1 MDKYTGIDVS
11 KATFDVGFCDGEG
24 NWHWKK
30 LENCTKGFRQLL
42 KFVPSDHTLV
52 MEASGPYYMRL
63 ATFLHG
69 QGRVVCV
76 INPLQIRRFS
86 QMRLYRAKTDRKD
99 ARVIAEYATANSPKN
114 WEPNDPAIQRM
125 QQVVTALE
133 GINKQLG
140 IATQQLEAFEA
151 TGAIDPYLRDCQRKM
166 VKQLGQHKSRL
177 EERLSQLVREHYPDT
192 MEQLTSIPGI
202 GPKAATMLICITNNF
217 QKFDHYKQLIAYV
230 GFSPRIFQSGTS
242 VNGKGHICKMG
253 KSQTRKIL
261 YMCTWTAKF
270 CNEGCRS
277 MYERLKA
284 KGKPER
290 VIKIAIA
297 NKLLKQAFAVVTKN
311 QPYEKNYQ
319 PKTCF

>member
-1 MDKYTGIDVS
+1 MS
-11 KATFDVGFCDGEG
+11 KASFDVGFYDEQG
-24 NWHWKK
+24 NWHWKQF
-30 LENCTKGFRQLL
+30 ENGAKGFGLLL
-42 KFVPSDHTLV
+42 KFVPSDHTFV
-52 MEASGPYYMRL
+52 MEASGPYYLPL

-69 QGRVVCV
+69 QGRGVCV
-76 INPLQIRRFS
+76 VNPLQIRRFS

-99 ARVIAEYATANSPKN
+99 AQVIAEYAMSNKPNN
-114 WEPNDPAIQRM
+114 WEPNDPAIQLM

-133 GINKQLG
+133 GINKQLS

-151 TGAIDPYLRDCQRKM
+151 TGALDPYLGSCQRKM
-166 VKQLGQHKSRL
+166 VKQLGQHRSKL

-192 MEQLTSIPGI
+192 LAQLTSIPGI

-253 KSQTRKIL
+253 KAQVRKIL

-270 CNEGCRS
+270 CNDGCRS
-277 MYERLKA
+277 MYDRLKS

-297 NKLLKQAFAVVTKN
+297 NKLLKQAFAVATKN

>member
-1 MDKYTGIDVS
+1 MS
-11 KATFDVGFCDGEG
+11 KASFDTGFCDREG
-24 NWHWKK
+24 KWQWKQFDNN
-30 LENCTKGFRQLL
+30 LKGFKQLL
-42 KFVPSDHTLV
+42 RFVPPDHTLV

-63 ATFLHG
+63 AKFLYDG
-69 QGRVVCV
+69 GRDVCV
-76 INPLQIRRFS
+76 VNPLQIRRFS
-86 QMRLYRAKTDRKD
+86 QMKLYRAKTDRKD
-99 ARVIAEYATANSPKN
+99 ARVIAEYAAANNPRR
-114 WEPNDPAIQRM
+114 WEPSDPAIQQM

-133 GINKQLG
+133 GIHKQLS
-140 IATQQLEAFEA
+140 IATQQLEAFET
-151 TGAIDPYLRDCQRKM
+151 TGAIDPCLKTCQLKM
-166 VKQLGQHKSRL
+166 VKQLGQHKSKL
-177 EERLSQLVREHYPDT
+177 EERLAQLVREHYPDT
-192 MEQLTSIPGI
+192 MEKLTGIPGI
-202 GPKAATMLICITNNF
+202 GPKTATMLICITNNF

-270 CNEGCRS
+270 CNDGCRS
-277 MYERLKA
+277 MYDRLKA

-319 PKTCF
+319 PKVCF